1 MVRNRFFGLF
11 AKKPVELDSKRFEGE
26 GMPLKSFQAQH
37 LSAHRNDF
45 DGNGEVGRYVLL
57 PGSNERAAQ
66 IAEFLIDVA
75 VREHPRG
82 HHLYLGQLYDK
93 KRPIDVAVISSG
105 MGCASMEIILHELIM
120 LGAKRFLRVGTA
132 GSLQPLLVDVG
143 DLVNVSGAV
152 RDEATTIA
160 YVPQEVPAL
169 ASLPMVNAI
178 ARAGEALQLDDRL
191 HTGLAHCK
199 SALYAREMNVGP
211 QATDNTAYLHLLS
224 RFGVLAS
231 EMETATLFIQ
241 TQYHDHLMQ
250 LQNQSTHSY
259 LLAGAIL
266 GIISVAPDHFA
277 ADEQIRNTTDS
288 LIELAL
294 QTVKELSRVDQD
306 PYKDH

>member
-1 MVRNRFFGLF
+1 MT
-11 AKKPVELDSKRFEGE
+11 
-26 GMPLKSFQAQH
+26 PLKTFQPQH
-37 LSAHRNDF
+37 LNAHRGDF
-45 DGNGEVGRYVLL
+45 EGNGEVGRYILM

-66 IAEFLIDVA
+66 MAQYLIDTK

-93 KRPIDVAVISSG
+93 KRSIDVAIISSG
-105 MGCASMEIILHELIM
+105 MGCPSMEIILHELIM
-120 LGAKRFLRVGTA
+120 LGGKRFLRVGTA
-132 GSLQPLLVDVG
+132 GSLQPLLVNVG
-143 DLVNVSGAV
+143 DLVNVTGAV
-152 RDEATTIA
+152 RDEQTTLA
-160 YVPQEVPAL
+160 YVPPEVPAL

-178 ARAGEALQLDDRL
+178 ARAGEALQLEERL

-199 SALYAREMNVGP
+199 SALYAREMSVGP
-211 QATDNTAYLHLLS
+211 NAVDNTAYLHLLA

-250 LQNQSTHSY
+250 LQNQSTNSY

-266 GIISVAPDHFA
+266 GVISVAPDHFA
-277 ADEQIRNTTDS
+277 VDDQVRHTTER

-294 QTVKELSRVDQD
+294 QTVKELSREDQS